1 MDVAVIG
8 AAGACGRQLCMQ
20 LLERRIVPI
29 TNRLQLVGHHG
40 GASENE
46 LWGLRADMQDA
57 FSEWAPSMQVVMDPE
72 EIDADI
78 VVMMAGA
85 TVSAAP
91 GATLDRAG
99 LARTNAGIFR
109 TYAEVLGRSDRQP
122 IVVVQSNPVE
132 LAVEIF
138 AEHLDPKRVLG
149 AGARSDSLRFA
160 REIAADLGVTSR
172 AVFAFV
178 MGQHGDYM
186 VPLWSR
192 VDVRGLPRDQVVE
205 YIERT
210 RGGHPLS
217 ELPVRIREG
226 KTAML
231 ALVNDG
237 RIREAFDFVQAMPAD
252 LRAAVKPFF
261 THFTAGHTT
270 EAMTARSAADIVE
283 AFVNGVVMGVP
294 AQVQLSG
301 AWADSYGLTGV
312 LGVPVLL
319 GRREWA
325 LILPMTLAVDER
337 DAMLA
342 AATSIA
348 EVARLAG

>member
-1 MDVAVIG
+1 
-8 AAGACGRQLCMQ
+8 MQ
-20 LLERRIVPI
+20 LLERRIVPT
-29 TNRLQLVGHHG
+29 TNRLQLVGHLG

-46 LWGLRADMQDA
+46 LWGLQADMQDA
-57 FSEWAPSMQVVMDPE
+57 FSEWAPRMQVVLDPD

-85 TVSAAP
+85 TVSTNPARRWTGLRSRGPMRASFAP
-91 GATLDRAG
+91 TPRC
-99 LARTNAGIFR
+99 
-109 TYAEVLGRSDRQP
+109 LGRRDQQP
-122 IVVVQSNPVE
+122 IVIVQSNPVE
-132 LAVEIF
+132 LGVEIF
-138 AEHLDPKRVLG
+138 TEHLDPKRVLG

-186 VPLWSR
+186 VPLWSK
-192 VDVRGLPRDQVVE
+192 VDVRGLPRDQVLE

-210 RGGHPLS
+210 RGGHALS
-217 ELPVRIREG
+217 ELPDRIREG
-226 KTAML
+226 KAAML

-237 RIREAFDFVQAMPAD
+237 RVREAFDFVQAMPAD
-252 LRAAVKPFF
+252 LRSAVKPFF

-270 EAMTARSAADIVE
+270 EAVTARSAADIVE
-283 AFVNGVVMGVP
+283 AFVDGVAMAVP
-294 AQVQLSG
+294 AQVRLSG

-319 GRREWA
+319 GRREWEW
-325 LILPMTLAVDER
+325 ILPVELADDER
-337 DAMLA
+337 EAMLTA
-342 AATSIA
+342 AKSIG